1 MIELNDKYLSDDQEV
16 NELLKKHVSES
27 MKKIILL
34 DKISM
39 HVAGKEKECM
49 NLADLGQKMISNDVV
64 LDDTTKE
71 YGIMCTLINRYIVRM
86 LNLIFSKSIDSEIF
100 TVMMKCPF
108 KEQEKEHIKKYL
120 SEEDVV
126 KYESVFQI
134 YNMLI
139 DKEYPI
145 SK

>member
-1 MIELNDKYLSDDQEV
+1 
-16 NELLKKHVSES
+16 
-27 MKKIILL
+27 
-34 DKISM
+34 
-39 HVAGKEKECM
+39 
-49 NLADLGQKMISNDVV
+49 
-64 LDDTTKE
+64 
-71 YGIMCTLINRYIVRM
+71 MCTLINRYIVRM

-139 DKEYPI
+139 DKEYPKMCI
-145 SK
+145 RDSHCTAGIIKNVHYRTTSKGICS